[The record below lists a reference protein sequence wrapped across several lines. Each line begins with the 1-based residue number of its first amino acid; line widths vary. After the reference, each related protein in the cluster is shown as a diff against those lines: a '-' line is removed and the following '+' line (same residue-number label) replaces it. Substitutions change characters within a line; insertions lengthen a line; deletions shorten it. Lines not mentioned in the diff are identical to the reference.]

1 MRLNRTY
8 TNQDISEV
16 PVWKAVYI
24 NEAGG
29 PEVMIYG
36 DRPNP
41 EPEPG
46 EILIRVRSQRHQL
59 R

>member
-1 MRLNRTY
+1 M
-8 TNQDISEV
+8 
-16 PVWKAVYI
+16 KAVYI

-46 EILIRVRSQRHQL
+46 EC
-59 R
+59 